1 MTIPPFDLG
10 VFREAS
16 RSFGEY
22 VIPVL
27 DVEEGTARATPH
39 GSACILQLADSG
51 YVVTADHVVN
61 GPTPKRTILKPNG
74 VDTWPRPYMRIIP
87 RESSIGEADLAYARG
102 QLPTDEPYGITPQ
115 MIAPELPLAP
125 GTSCVVIGF
134 PNSRG
139 SVRGYRAQY
148 SSDRFFVVLQTVSTP
163 ALPDFRFDERVHI
176 ALSYDR
182 AEMRTVEGER
192 QTGADPHGMSGGA
205 LCVGFEVDRRVH
217 LKIVGIVTR
226 FYDAP
231 HNIVIASR
239 IECLLDAI
247 GPSRPLERRT
257 HDSAVSGLSG

>member
-1 MTIPPFDLG
+1 MTLPPFDLA
-10 VFREAS
+10 VFREAT

-22 VIPVL
+22 VIPIL
-27 DVEEGTARATPH
+27 DLEEGTGRPTPH

-61 GPTPKRTILKPNG
+61 GTSPKRTILKPNG
-74 VDTWPRPYMRIIP
+74 VDTWPRPYKRILP
-87 RESSIGEADLAYARG
+87 RDQSIGEADLAFARG
-102 QLPTDEPYGITPQ
+102 QLEADEAYGLTPQ
-115 MIAPELPLAP
+115 MIAPELQLPLA
-125 GTSCVVIGF
+125 TSCVAIGF
-134 PNSRG
+134 PISRG

-148 SSDRFFVVLQTVSTP
+148 SSERFFVVLQTVSAP
-163 ALPDFRFDERVHI
+163 VLPGFRFDERVHI

-182 AEMRTVEGER
+182 AEMRTVDGQR

-205 LCVGFEVDRRVH
+205 LCVGFDEGQRMH
-217 LKIVGIVTR
+217 LKLIGILTH

-247 GPSRPLERRT
+247 GPSRPRERHT
-257 HDSAVSGLSG
+257 HESGMSELAG